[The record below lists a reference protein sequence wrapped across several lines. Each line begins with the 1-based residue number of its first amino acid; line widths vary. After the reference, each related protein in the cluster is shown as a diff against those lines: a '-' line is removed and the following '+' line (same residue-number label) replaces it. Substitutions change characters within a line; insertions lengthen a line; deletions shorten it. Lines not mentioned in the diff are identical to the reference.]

1 MLNNKVIVSW
11 EQSLIVAFQIKD
23 SESLGKRIRLKLVKI
38 SLEMGEEGDFG
49 IPSTQTTMEANA
61 TAYLD
66 SFCGYVNSLQV
77 IRYLDYLHFELR
89 IYFNIA
95 YI

>member
-1 MLNNKVIVSW
+1 
-11 EQSLIVAFQIKD
+11 
-23 SESLGKRIRLKLVKI
+23 
-38 SLEMGEEGDFG
+38 MGEEGDFG

-77 IRYLDYLHFELR
+77 IRYSDYVCFELR
-89 IYFNIA
+89 INRVNLDLIKYNLLCLFEEQNLGRGDFDERKGSLH
-95 YI
+95 

>member
-1 MLNNKVIVSW
+1 
-11 EQSLIVAFQIKD
+11 
-23 SESLGKRIRLKLVKI
+23 
-38 SLEMGEEGDFG
+38 MGEEGDFG

>member
-1 MLNNKVIVSW
+1 MEHLLVV
-11 EQSLIVAFQIKD
+11 VFQFKG
-23 SESLGKRIRLKLVKI
+23 SESLGKRIRLKVVKI
-38 SLEMGEEGDFG
+38 SLEMGDEGDFG

-77 IRYLDYLHFELR
+77 IGYLDYVYFELR
-89 IYFNIA
+89 IYDDVE
-95 YI
+95 

>member
-1 MLNNKVIVSW
+1 
-11 EQSLIVAFQIKD
+11 
-23 SESLGKRIRLKLVKI
+23 
-38 SLEMGEEGDFG
+38 MGVEGDFG

-77 IRYLDYLHFELR
+77 VRYLDYVYLELR
-89 IYFNIA
+89 IKNRVNLDLIKHNLLYFYNA
-95 YI
+95 YKSLDTTLLT

>member
-1 MLNNKVIVSW
+1 
-11 EQSLIVAFQIKD
+11 
-23 SESLGKRIRLKLVKI
+23 
-38 SLEMGEEGDFG
+38 MGDEGDFG

-77 IRYLDYLHFELR
+77 IRFFGLR
-89 IYFNIA
+89 LFSVKNIVQE
-95 YI
+95 